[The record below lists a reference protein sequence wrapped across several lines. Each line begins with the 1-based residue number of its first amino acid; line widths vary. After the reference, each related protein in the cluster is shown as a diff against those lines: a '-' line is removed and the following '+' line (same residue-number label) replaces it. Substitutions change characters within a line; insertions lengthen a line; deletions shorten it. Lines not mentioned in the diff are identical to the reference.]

1 MDSILSALTKLLGL
15 AKAAEERAAGLVI
28 LLLST
33 FIGGLTWLMVK
44 YPERVTAA
52 IYGAP
57 QLVAAGVVAV
67 LITAASLVINAHI
80 NRIQALMQAQ
90 IDAQRERGDDYERQL
105 EQAKI
110 ETEKLVKR
118 VNFLEQALLSRGV
131 MKPTDSAFI
140 RGSWVSS
147 KPGDL

>member
-1 MDSILSALTKLLGL
+1 MDPILSAITKLLGL
-15 AKAAEERAAGLVI
+15 AKAAEEHAAGLVI

-33 FIGGLTWLMVK
+33 LVGGVTWLLIE
-44 YPERVTAA
+44 YPERVTAT

-57 QLVAAGVVAV
+57 QLVAAGAVAV
-67 LITAASLVINAHI
+67 LVTAASLVINAHI

-90 IDAQRERGDDYERQL
+90 IDAQRERGDTYERQL
-105 EQAKI
+105 AQAKT
-110 ETEKLVKR
+110 ETEKLKNR
-118 VNFLEQALLSRGV
+118 VNFLEQALLSQGV

-140 RGSWVSS
+140 RGSWASS